1 MPMDRSGEGWTRVGL
16 DRGTRR
22 GRAESRAVHAV
33 HGQARGHGH
42 GEDGVGRV
50 KQDGGKSSRRAGSRK
65 RKTWRRQGL
74 AEAGHAS
81 TPRRSRGGQAEM
93 DGLDGL
99 GLKTIGE
106 AGFPVWASKP
116 GASPVWPELR
126 GGGHVAPS
134 RSLRRDEAKS

>member
-1 MPMDRSGEGWTRVGL
+1 MDE
-16 DRGTRR
+16 
-22 GRAESRAVHAV
+22 
-33 HGQARGHGH
+33 Q
-42 GEDGVGRV
+42 EDMDVV
-50 KQDGGKSSRRAGSRK
+50 KTASVESSRTEASQVGGAGAVGERLGGVK
-65 RKTWRRQGL
+65 AWR
-74 AEAGHAS
+74 EAGHAS
-81 TPRRSRGGQAEM
+81 TPRRSRGGQEEM